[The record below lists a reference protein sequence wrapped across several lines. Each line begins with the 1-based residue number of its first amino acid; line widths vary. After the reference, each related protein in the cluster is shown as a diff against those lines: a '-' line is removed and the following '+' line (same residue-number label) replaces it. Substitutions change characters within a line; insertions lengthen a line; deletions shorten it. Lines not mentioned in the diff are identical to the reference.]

1 MFWWSNHGH
10 RLPTSASVIK
20 LFLAGH
26 WLWTRG
32 SMLVVFH
39 CRHMSDIESFS
50 LVWCWQSPYFDARWS
65 YIYIYIYCIYNI
77 LCIYTIYIVYIY
89 IYIYIYICMFTVHI
103 YIYIYSV
110 YIIWW
115 LHHHVWWLNISVS
128 IFDVSIPSDLR
139 IFMVKSPSLMVPAV
153 TRPLRQLHG
162 AMPSRK
168 LGHVPGR
175 GLSKQ
180 PTFKSPME
188 VGFMTVNILQSDWSC
203 WLVGRLDYDFHYSPK
218 SFSIE

>member
-1 MFWWSNHGH
+1 M
-10 RLPTSASVIK
+10 
-20 LFLAGH
+20 LAITL
-26 WLWTRG
+26 LWC
-32 SMLVVFH
+32 SMIIYIYTVHIYTVYLYCIYIF
-39 CRHMSDIESFS
+39 
-50 LVWCWQSPYFDARWS
+50 
-65 YIYIYIYCIYNI
+65 IYIYIY
-77 LCIYTIYIVYIY
+77 LLYIY
-89 IYIYIYICMFTVHI
+89 IYTVYIYRV
-103 YIYIYSV
+103 YIYGPCVYI

-128 IFDVSIPSDLR
+128 ILDASIPSDLR

-162 AMPSRK
+162 AMPSRQ

-188 VGFMTVNILQSDWSC
+188 IGLMTVNILQSDW
-203 WLVGRLDYDFHYSPK
+203 
-218 SFSIE
+218 

>member
-1 MFWWSNHGH
+1 
-10 RLPTSASVIK
+10 
-20 LFLAGH
+20 
-26 WLWTRG
+26 
-32 SMLVVFH
+32 
-39 CRHMSDIESFS
+39 
-50 LVWCWQSPYFDARWS
+50 
-65 YIYIYIYCIYNI
+65 
-77 LCIYTIYIVYIY
+77 
-89 IYIYIYICMFTVHI
+89 
-103 YIYIYSV
+103 
-110 YIIWW
+110 
-115 LHHHVWWLNISVS
+115 
-128 IFDVSIPSDLR
+128 
-139 IFMVKSPSLMVPAV
+139 MVKSPSLMVPAV

-218 SFSIE
+218 SFSIG